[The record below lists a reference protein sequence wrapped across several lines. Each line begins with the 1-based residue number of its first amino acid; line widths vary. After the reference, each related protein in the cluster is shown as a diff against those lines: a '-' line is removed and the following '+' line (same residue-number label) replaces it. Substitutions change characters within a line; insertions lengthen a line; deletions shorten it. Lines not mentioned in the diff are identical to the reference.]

1 MAAAAAL
8 VTTAITTA
16 GPVSAATTVNAPPV
30 GIAHTPTGAG
40 YWEVASDGGIFAF
53 GDAGFYG
60 SMGGKALNASVVG
73 VAASPDGK
81 GYWEVASDGG
91 IFAFGD
97 AGFYGSMGGKALNA
111 PVVGV
116 AATPD
121 GKGYWEVAS
130 DGGIFAFG
138 DAGFYGSMGGKA
150 LNAPVVGVAA
160 SPDGK
165 GYWEV
170 ASDGGIFAF
179 GDATYYGSVHYT
191 SPSPQPGGSAAQ
203 LASQVLHNG
212 NITIN
217 GRCVSDDLTR
227 TANGQNGTS
236 GKPLSAKMLSDLL
249 SIAGSQKVVS
259 CGTGHATD
267 SNHYAG
273 TAIDLV
279 PGSGNTFDNL
289 VRTIYNNRGAYGID
303 ELIHNPMPS
312 GTTTLKHGQ
321 PFIYDA
327 ATMQEHLDHV
337 HYSVQ

>member
-1 MAAAAAL
+1 MIKQISCQLRAAGSLLPPATATRGSAAVMAAAAAL

-60 SMGGKALNASVVG
+60 SMGGKALNAS
-73 VAASPDGK
+73 
-81 GYWEVASDGG
+81 
-91 IFAFGD
+91 
-97 AGFYGSMGGKALNA
+97 
-111 PVVGV
+111 
-116 AATPD
+116 
-121 GKGYWEVAS
+121 
-130 DGGIFAFG
+130 
-138 DAGFYGSMGGKA
+138 
-150 LNAPVVGVAA
+150 VVGVAA

-249 SIAGSQKVVS
+249 SIAGSQKVVITAIES